1 LSSAPPRRRLSAAAR
16 RELIEEAA
24 TAVFAERGYQG
35 ASMDEIAQRSGV
47 SAPVLYDHFASKL
60 DLHRRLLERHFAGL
74 QGVWRDHLPDGG
86 PPTQRI
92 AHAFD
97 AWFAYV
103 QSHPYA
109 GRMLFRETTGD
120 PEVDAVHREVAERS
134 RAAVLPL
141 LAREVGADAAAGS
154 NAAAHA
160 DALAMSWEVLRTAM
174 QGLALWWY
182 DHPHVPREQVVATA
196 MNWLWIGLERVSGGE
211 RWTAGAA
218 GAAHAGGARPE

>member
-1 LSSAPPRRRLSAAAR
+1 LARAAPRKRLSASAR
-16 RELIEEAA
+16 RELIEVAA

-60 DLHRRLLERHFAGL
+60 ELHRCLLERHFAGL

-103 QSHPYA
+103 QDHPYA

-120 PEVDAVHREVAERS
+120 PEVDAVHREVADRS
-134 RAAVLPL
+134 RAVVLPL
-141 LAREVGADAAAGS
+141 LARELGEDAAAGLS
-154 NAAAHA
+154 AAQA

-182 DHPHVPREQVVATA
+182 DNQHVPREQVVATA
-196 MNWLWIGLERVSGGE
+196 VNWLWIGLERVSAGECWAPPGGE
-211 RWTAGAA
+211 G
-218 GAAHAGGARPE
+218 

>member
-1 LSSAPPRRRLSAAAR
+1 LSNAEPRRRLTAAAR
-16 RELIEEAA
+16 RELIEQAA
-24 TAVFAERGYQG
+24 TAVFAERGYHG

-74 QGVWRDHLPDGG
+74 QDVWRENLPDDEE
-86 PPTQRI
+86 PTRRI
-92 AHAFD
+92 ARAFD

-109 GRMLFRETTGD
+109 WRMLFRETTGD

-134 RAAVLPL
+134 RAVVLPL
-141 LAREVGADAAAGS
+141 LAREQGAGAAAGPQGPG
-154 NAAAHA
+154 A
-160 DALAMSWEVLRTAM
+160 DALAMSWEVLRSAM

-182 DHPHVPREQVVATA
+182 DHQDVPRDQVVATA
-196 MNWLWIGLERVSGGE
+196 MNWLWIGLERVSAGE
-211 RWTAGAA
+211 RWA
-218 GAAHAGGARPE
+218 PEAP